1 MPGRYGFHCTS
12 YSITTMLASTTNW
25 FPVKLNLKAINIRTP
40 TFLSLESLPQKNHW
54 DKTSVVLISSSS
66 MLERVYHIIIDQSP
80 LPVTKQDFRIKALST
95 VCFPRQFKTWVSYKS
110 CITRPI
116 VTSWLER
123 SPCFRYV
130 WSRFSSTWWE
140 RLRIIAL
147 QHQSKRK
154 QNIFNFTSKM
164 FRYFKGL

>member
-1 MPGRYGFHCTS
+1 MTWRYEFHCTS
-12 YSITTMLASTTNW
+12 YLITTMPASRTNW

-40 TFLSLESLPQKNHW
+40 TFFSLDSLPQKKITDW
-54 DKTSVVLISSSS
+54 DKTSVVLISSNS
-66 MLERVYHIIIDQSP
+66 MLERVYIIIIDQSP
-80 LPVTKQDFRIKALST
+80 LPATKQDFRIKSLST

-116 VTSWLER
+116 VTSWIER
-123 SPCFRYV
+123 SPFFRNV

-147 QHQSKRK
+147 PASVKTK
-154 QNIFNFTSKM
+154 AK
-164 FRYFKGL
+164 YL